1 MSTRLPLRAVVAAA
15 LGLLPF
21 SLQANETVILR
32 AGNRIEVE
40 RAHLDGDAWHL
51 RLVGGGVVTL
61 PASAVKRVS
70 SAAADLPERAA
81 PVVTSARSGAQA
93 MPDRA
98 DAPPAVASELVRSA
112 PPKLQSGPEGLKLPG
127 GLGRFG
133 GQGVQPAAAAFGAV
147 GPGRSMTSQA
157 QARSVLNDPFRQG
170 AMRRVSGPSMGTVVR
185 PRSGSGDPALSGGG
199 MMSSGRL
206 PRLKN

>member
-1 MSTRLPLRAVVAAA
+1 MSTRLPLCAVVAAA
-15 LGLLPF
+15 LGLAPVHAR
-21 SLQANETVILR
+21 ANETVILR

-40 RAHLDGDAWHL
+40 RAYQDGDEWHL

-70 SAAADLPERAA
+70 SAAADVPEPTA
-81 PVVTSARSGAQA
+81 PVVASGRSGAQA
-93 MPDRA
+93 MPDRTE
-98 DAPPAVASELVRSA
+98 APLPVSPELVRSA
-112 PPKLQSGPEGLKLPG
+112 PPKLQAGPGGLKLPG
-127 GLGRFG
+127 GLGGR
-133 GQGVQPAAAAFGAV
+133 GVQPAAAFGAV

-157 QARSVLNDPFRQG
+157 QSRSVLNDPFRQG
-170 AMRRVSGPSMGTVVR
+170 AMRRVSGPSMGSGVR
-185 PRSGSGDPALSGGG
+185 PRAGAGDPALSGGG